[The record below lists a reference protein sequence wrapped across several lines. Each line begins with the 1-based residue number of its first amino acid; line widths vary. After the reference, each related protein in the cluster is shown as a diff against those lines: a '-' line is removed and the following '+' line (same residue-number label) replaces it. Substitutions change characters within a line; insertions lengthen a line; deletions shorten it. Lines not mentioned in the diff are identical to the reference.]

1 MRVRRKKRQ
10 GSETRKIG
18 GWIEIGDG
26 PANFRGLARRDL
38 NRPAL
43 PEASQS
49 VAGFLAWQTVKC
61 SRKIDRNSAFHWYNA
76 AGRLPP
82 CSIGTES
89 TSRSAVHRTDTIC
102 RGRPRDLNPM
112 PAAFFFSW

>member
-1 MRVRRKKRQ
+1 MNRGISVRVRRKKRQ

-49 VAGFLAWQTVKC
+49 VAGFAAWQTVKC
-61 SRKIDRNSAFHWYNA
+61 SRK
-76 AGRLPP
+76 
-82 CSIGTES
+82 S
-89 TSRSAVHRTDTIC
+89 TAIALSTVA
-102 RGRPRDLNPM
+102 M
-112 PAAFFFSW
+112 PLDAYRHAQ